1 MPKVTAQPDANTG
14 RRRGRRVTTSL
25 SEINVVPLVDVMLV
39 LLIIFMVAAPMMQK
53 GVEVN
58 LPVTRR
64 ADKLSNTDP
73 IYVTVPTSYRQ
84 DRRVFITGGH
94 TGAGTKEESIP
105 VDVLGERMRQEMQ
118 GRTDKQVFLKG
129 DGAVQLQE
137 LMDVFGRL
145 KEAGVEKIGVV
156 AEERRSKP

>member
-1 MPKVTAQPDANTG
+1 MPKVMAPADSGNG
-14 RRRGRRVTTSL
+14 RRRGRRVSTSL
-25 SEINVVPLVDVMLV
+25 SEINVIPLVDVMLV

-64 ADKLSNTDP
+64 ADKLTNTEP
-73 IYVTVPTSYRQ
+73 LYVSVPTSYRQ
-84 DRRVFITGGH
+84 DRRVFINQD
-94 TGAGTKEESIP
+94 SVPI
-105 VDVLGERMRQEMQ
+105 DLLGERMRQQLQ
-118 GRTDKQVFLKG
+118 GRSDKQVFLRG
-129 DGAVQLQE
+129 DGEVQLQE

-156 AEERRSKP
+156 AQERRAQ